1 MGMGSEAT
9 QWRWHRFPVVAAVV
23 NSYSAAGKRS
33 NGAGKDRER
42 VKWPL
47 TPFHSIPHHT
57 MPWHTMVY
65 TIPYSNS
72 CSCHSNLGQAQSLGI
87 MASAWRPICKTPKPP
102 TPPFHTERRGRCSET
117 FVWQSVVNMTTANWE
132 QQQRSSSISIHDSH
146 SHSESH
152 IPSSHQSQVQTMLAG
167 IENGGIVEI
176 GAWSSKLGAGSNGA
190 DRLDGRAKPRQS
202 ASQQDIQLLIIG
214 CTDEKLTS
222 LLGMFM
228 PESVQELLDAL
239 CPWVTWHSAFEED
252 SRPLNMYANM

>member
-1 MGMGSEAT
+1 MKMTSFPSCCSSCQQLFCSWKT
-9 QWRWHRFPVVAAVV
+9 FKWRWQRPRTCQMAPD
-23 NSYSAAGKRS
+23 SI
-33 NGAGKDRER
+33 
-42 VKWPL
+42 
-47 TPFHSIPHHT
+47 PFHSAPYYAMAHYG
-57 MPWHTMVY
+57 VY
-65 TIPYSNS
+65 
-72 CSCHSNLGQAQSLGI
+72 HSVLQQLQLPFKFGPGPEPGNRGI
-87 MASAWRPICKTPKPP
+87 GLETHLQNTKTAHPAFSHRTKRPLQRNFCLAVCCQ
-102 TPPFHTERRGRCSET
+102 HDNCQLRD
-117 FVWQSVVNMTTANWE
+117 
-132 QQQRSSSISIHDSH
+132 RSSSISIHDSH